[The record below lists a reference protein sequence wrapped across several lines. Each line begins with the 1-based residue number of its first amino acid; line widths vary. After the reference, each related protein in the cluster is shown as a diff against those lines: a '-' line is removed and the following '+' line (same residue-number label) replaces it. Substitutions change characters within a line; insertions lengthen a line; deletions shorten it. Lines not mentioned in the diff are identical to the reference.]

1 MRTYSLTSD
10 DLRVLAFARGWS
22 PNTEGATQLELLR
35 LRVME
40 VGVELLVVG
49 ERGVWILAVDGC
61 VDFVDRLAGDV
72 PLSATM
78 MRVRRDHS
86 VYLLDDGA
94 VVRIAYEG
102 SLVDAMSGVAELLA
116 MKRRIIDTPQH
127 STMPNGL
134 FAPVLES
141 SYAVEPELVEVAP

>member
-1 MRTYSLTSD
+1 MRTYSLASD

-22 PNTEGATQLELLR
+22 PNTEGQTQLELLR

-40 VGVELLVVG
+40 VGVELIIVG
-49 ERGVWILAVDGC
+49 ERGVWIYGVDGC
-61 VDFVDRLAGDV
+61 MDFVDRLAADV

-78 MRVRRDHS
+78 MQANRDNS
-86 VYLLDDGA
+86 VYLIDDGA

-102 SLVDAMSGVAELLA
+102 TLVDAMTGVGELLA
-116 MKRRIIDTPQH
+116 MKRRVIDTPQH

-134 FAPVLES
+134 FASVFES
-141 SYAVEPELVEVAP
+141 SYASDPVEVIS